1 MKKWILIGI
10 ASLLTSCGG
19 SDYFN
24 SASSDTTSCLIGTW
38 EEQDLSYPE
47 TSRVIQYFDDGT
59 YVSQQIIDF
68 GTPLLSTIYYYLL
81 NLAIDFP
88 VGESFR
94 YIAHSERGSWVTE
107 DRTLRRFDRAT
118 LSVHGNDLE
127 DITVRS
133 LEGVMEKEP
142 QTDARQE
149 ALSVHCDDEYTTSVY
164 RNVFV
169 QTGDSPL
176 EYTTVRNTYN
186 PDGVLSQ
193 SHSETMTLRDDGHAT
208 IHVVNDNP
216 LGTSPNID
224 VINDYDYRYSN
235 GKLILIGC
243 EQSESCPKPGRS
255 IEVEYFDRGTA
266 LVPEEP
272 YFIRITD

>member
-10 ASLLTSCGG
+10 TSLLTSCGG
-19 SDYFN
+19 SDYF
-24 SASSDTTSCLIGTW
+24 STASPDTASCLIGTW

-47 TSRVIQYFDDGT
+47 ASRVIQYFDDGT
-59 YVSQQIIDF
+59 YVSQQVIDF

-107 DRTLRRFDRAT
+107 GDSLRRFNKASV
-118 LSVHGNDLE
+118 SVHGNDLE
-127 DITVRS
+127 NITVRS

-142 QTDARQE
+142 QTDVRQE
-149 ALSVHCDDEYTTSVY
+149 ALSVHCDDEYTTSGY
-164 RNVFV
+164 RNVFI

-176 EYTTVRNTYN
+176 EYTKVRNTYN
-186 PDGVLSQ
+186 SDGVLSQ
-193 SHSETMTLRDDGHAT
+193 SYSETMTLLNDGHAT
-208 IHVVNDNP
+208 IRIVSDNP
-216 LGTSPNID
+216 LGTAPNID
-224 VINDYDYRYSN
+224 TVNDYDYRYNN

-243 EQSESCPKPGRS
+243 EQSDSCPKPGPS
-255 IEVEYFDRGTA
+255 VEVEYFDRGTA
-266 LVPEEP
+266 LLPEEP
-272 YFIRITD
+272 YFIRLTE